1 MKKNRRIA
9 LLFLMSVVSAAN
21 SSYGS
26 DGWFGKPEEKKPG
39 ASYTPTNPNTGKESE
54 NKSWFPKP
62 SLPAWMKPEPKPKT
76 TPAQPSM
83 WTKTKKNTKAAWDK
97 TITTLNPFDEESKN
111 KKKAA
116 PAKESSS
123 WWGRGKQEND
133 EPKTT
138 TEFLGQKSVPY

>member
-1 MKKNRRIA
+1 MVGLEKT
-9 LLFLMSVVSAAN
+9 
-21 SSYGS
+21 
-26 DGWFGKPEEKKPG
+26 EEKKPG

-97 TITTLNPFDEESKN
+97 DHHYSESIRRRVQEQKEGRAGKRIFLLVGKGKAKKMMNP
-111 KKKAA
+111 
-116 PAKESSS
+116 
-123 WWGRGKQEND
+123 KQPPN
-133 EPKTT
+133 
-138 TEFLGQKSVPY
+138 S